1 MTEAATPSTKFP
13 PENESELLA
22 EIVTH
27 LQWTGLEDPACQIY
41 SPSSIQHPL
50 LDFVLMLLIVHN
62 LTKMITAVS
71 TGFLVGKKLQETD
84 GWILLTG
91 LVTFINHQNPQVLK
105 NLWER
110 LQQAKNSFT
119 LNNDTQEL
127 TNISLFM
134 RFLQQ
139 NSLQEIIQ
147 PNQTS

>member
-1 MTEAATPSTKFP
+1 MET
-13 PENESELLA
+13 
-22 EIVTH
+22 
-27 LQWTGLEDPACQIY
+27 
-41 SPSSIQHPL
+41 
-50 LDFVLMLLIVHN
+50 FVLMLLIVHN

-139 NSLQEIIQ
+139 NSLQEKIQ